1 MSLERVKGWHEMQQK
16 VKNKQRK
23 CVDDDKTSDDEY
35 GKKEGKGREVTFGR
49 GEKIAQRR
57 RRLETLLQSGGSRD
71 GACGRCGSSCA
82 LAGGNQRR
90 YGTGAA
96 TQTAIQRQEEPSREQ
111 IGVPIDEL
119 SGFCTW
125 GFAFST

>member
-35 GKKEGKGREVTFGR
+35 GKREGKGREVTFGR

-57 RRLETLLQSGGSRD
+57 HRLALLETLLQSGGKSRWSLWPLWLLLRL
-71 GACGRCGSSCA
+71 G
-82 LAGGNQRR
+82 
-90 YGTGAA
+90 
-96 TQTAIQRQEEPSREQ
+96 
-111 IGVPIDEL
+111 
-119 SGFCTW
+119 
-125 GFAFST
+125 